1 MNSRI
6 MFYGRVYEFV
16 IKKGKIRNSF
26 FNLPEHQTLVF
37 YCNMLRTQS
46 TIIETILKITSVERI
61 RDTTVRCALLA
72 GFRQCTYAP
81 STTIEGPT
89 THMTIA
95 REKMNIKTD
104 LPSIF
109 ESQGHPFLHP
119 LTHYY
124 CTPSLP
130 PTALPAGIIAVPLY
144 ANVFLY
150 EKRKHKV
157 KTQTNQNANT
167 KMIKHRGPPGI

>member
-1 MNSRI
+1 
-6 MFYGRVYEFV
+6 MFYGRVYKFV

-119 LTHYY
+119 LTHY
-124 CTPSLP
+124 CFSPSFH
-130 PTALPAGIIAVPLY
+130 PTALPRRHNRRTIVCKCF
-144 ANVFLY
+144 FLY

-157 KTQTNQNANT
+157 KNQTNQNANT